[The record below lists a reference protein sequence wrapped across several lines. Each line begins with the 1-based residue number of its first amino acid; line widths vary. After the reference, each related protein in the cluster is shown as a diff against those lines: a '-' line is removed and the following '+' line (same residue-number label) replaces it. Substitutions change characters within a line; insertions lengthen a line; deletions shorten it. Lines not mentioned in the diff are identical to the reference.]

1 MLSLLKIRN
10 LALVE
15 RLDWEIGAGLVG
27 VTGET
32 GAGKSVIVGALKL
45 VLGERADKGLIRTG
59 EDTCHVEAIFD
70 LQDPSG
76 VNCLLEEMG
85 LDPCEEGQL
94 LIKRVVGSSSNRQ
107 FVNNSPATLSVLK
120 AVGRNLVDLH
130 GPHDHQSLLSQDRQ
144 LVMLDAYAG
153 VEREVEQ
160 YRAYWSSWREA
171 EIRWREVRDAEEAGE
186 QEIDL
191 LRHQVTEIEAAE
203 IDPEGESELQD
214 RYQRA
219 ANSAKLV
226 GVAAEALNLVNGD
239 GTGVLDRM
247 QEMQRLVGEIEK
259 NDPAARH
266 WTAGVTTAVVEMEDF
281 SRELERYLGEI
292 DLDPGQTSALEERV
306 DLLESLKRKYGP
318 SLDEVVESGIKAA
331 ERLGAVENRGELLEK
346 LEGEAEVARGA
357 MMKAGMDLSEKRR
370 KAGPRLAREI
380 RQHLAELG
388 FRQAAFEVDQQQL
401 TDPSAN
407 GLDGLEFSF
416 GPNPGEP
423 LKPLRQI
430 ASSGEISRVM
440 LSIKSALARQDRTPL
455 MVFDEI
461 DANVGGEVARAV
473 GEKMAILG
481 GVHQVVAI
489 THFPQVAALASQHFL
504 VEKNVEG
511 GRTISSLKEVRGEAR
526 VAELTRMLGGQSEE
540 ARSMA
545 RSLLTSPRE
554 SS

>member
-85 LDPCEEGQL
+85 LDPCEDGQL

>member
-45 VLGERADKGLIRTG
+45 ILGERADKGLIRTG
-59 EDTCHVEAIFD
+59 EDTCHVEAIFE

-76 VNCLLEEMG
+76 VNRLLAEMG
-85 LDPCEEGQL
+85 LEVCEDGQL
-94 LIKRVVGSSSNRQ
+94 LIKRVIGTSSNRQ

-120 AVGRNLVDLH
+120 AIGGNLVDLH
-130 GPHDHQSLLSQDRQ
+130 GPHDHQSLLSVDRQ
-144 LVMLDAYAG
+144 LIMLDAYAG

-160 YRAYWSSWREA
+160 YRLCWSSWREA
-171 EIRWREVRDAEEAGE
+171 EVRWRELRDAEEAGE
-186 QEIDL
+186 QELEL
-191 LRHQVTEIEAAE
+191 LKHQVAEIEAAE
-203 IDPEGESELQD
+203 IDPEGESELQE

-219 ANSAKLV
+219 SNSAKLV
-226 GVAAEALNLVNGD
+226 GVAAEALNLVTGD
-239 GTGVLDRM
+239 GAGVLDRV
-247 QEMQRLVGEIEK
+247 QEIQRLVGEIEK
-259 NDPAARH
+259 HDPAARQ
-266 WTAGVTTAVVEMEDF
+266 WTAGVTTAAVEMEDF

-292 DLDPGQTSALEERV
+292 DLDPGQAAALEDRV

-318 SLDEVVESGIKAA
+318 SLDEVVESGARAA
-331 ERLGAVENRGELLEK
+331 ERLGAVENRGELLAK
-346 LEGEAEVARGA
+346 LEAEATSAHRA
-357 MMKAGMDLSEKRR
+357 MMEAGSNLSGKRR
-370 KAGPRLAREI
+370 KAGPKLAREI

-388 FRQAAFEVDQQQL
+388 FRQAAFEVNQQPQP
-401 TDPSAN
+401 DPSSQ
-407 GLDGLEFSF
+407 GLDAIEFSF

-440 LSIKSALARQDRTPL
+440 LSIKSALARQDQTPL

-481 GVHQVVAI
+481 GAHQVVAI

-504 VEKNVEG
+504 VEKTVAE
-511 GRTISSLKEVRGEAR
+511 GRTTSSLKEVRGDER
-526 VAELTRMLGGQSEE
+526 IAELTRMLGGQSEE
-540 ARSMA
+540 ARLMA
-545 RSLLTSPRE
+545 KSLLTSAPV
-554 SS
+554 SA